1 MQRKKVNVSL
11 GRYELLILLTAF
23 SEVYTE
29 MYKNSTKQGKQQLE
43 ALMDTL
49 CYKLDELK
57 NTVQN

>member
-1 MQRKKVNVSL
+1 MQRKKVNVPL

-57 NTVQN
+57 NTAQN

>member
-1 MQRKKVNVSL
+1 MKTNKVNVPL
-11 GRYELLILLTAF
+11 GRNELLILLTAF

-29 MYKNSTKQGKQQLE
+29 LYKNSTKEGRQRLE

-49 CYKLDELK
+49 CYKLHELK

>member
-1 MQRKKVNVSL
+1 MQRKKVNVPL

-57 NTVQN
+57 NTVKN

>member
-1 MQRKKVNVSL
+1 MQRKKVNVPL